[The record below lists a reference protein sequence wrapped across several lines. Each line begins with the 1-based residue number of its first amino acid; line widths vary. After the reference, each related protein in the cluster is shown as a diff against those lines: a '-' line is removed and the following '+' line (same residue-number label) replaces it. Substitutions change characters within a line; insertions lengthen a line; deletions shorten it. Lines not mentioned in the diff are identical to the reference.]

1 MTIKEFSNEFDVSL
15 NSYSGSSIELD
26 EYEKSVLLTEA
37 QEMLVR
43 ELYKGVPQGESFE
56 KTEETRRSLDS
67 LIKTV
72 RLDPTA
78 SQKGL
83 SHSTMYEL
91 PQDLWFITY
100 EAVLLNDNSAGC
112 MNGKEIQVIPM
123 TQDEWNRSSRNPF
136 RKPTKRKSVRLDS
149 GNLLVELISEF
160 KLGTYIV
167 RYLSKPNPIILLPL
181 DGLTL
186 NGYAG
191 AKEDGTPTKIASE
204 AIKGI
209 ECELNSVTHRAIL
222 ERAVQLAL
230 SRVPQTGK

>member
-1 MTIKEFSNEFDVSL
+1 MNTSEFSNEFDVLL
-15 NSYSGSSIELD
+15 NSHSTLKPFGLTQSPIELD

-37 QEMLVR
+37 QELLVR

-56 KTEETRRSLDS
+56 KTEEIRRSLDS

-100 EAVLLNDNSAGC
+100 ESVLLNDNSAGC

-149 GNLLVELISEF
+149 GSLLVELISEF
-160 KLGTYIV
+160 QLGTYIV
-167 RYLSKPNPIILLPL
+167 RYLTKPNPIILTDLE
-181 DGLTL
+181 GVSV
-186 NGYAG
+186 NGQTN
-191 AKEDGTPTKIASE
+191 KT
-204 AIKGI
+204 

-222 ERAVQLAL
+222 ERAIQLAL